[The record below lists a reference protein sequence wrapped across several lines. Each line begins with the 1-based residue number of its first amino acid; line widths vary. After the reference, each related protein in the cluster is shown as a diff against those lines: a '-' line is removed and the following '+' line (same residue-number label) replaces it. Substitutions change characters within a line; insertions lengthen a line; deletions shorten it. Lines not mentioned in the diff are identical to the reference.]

1 MLVQIHNTCGQLVG
15 WAWLTTNEKIFTQ
28 RKIDPSMI
36 ENSSVAIL
44 QIIEARDEIR
54 KNWWVQFQ
62 TTRSSLTFNQTAKV
76 HQLCHAT
83 RGRKVE
89 VCLLFLLRPTTKPC
103 YCDVTMHATYFL
115 SRGRGKTLRR
125 EC

>member
-1 MLVQIHNTCGQLVG
+1 MLAPANLFDNWAKLWKILIKFIEFQRNSGVLKAGPNTQHMWAVG
-15 WAWLTTNEKIFTQ
+15 WLTTNENIFTQ

-62 TTRSSLTFNQTAKV
+62 TTRSPLSFNQTAKRDIY
-76 HQLCHAT
+76 QLRHAT
-83 RGRKVE
+83 RGRGFSH
-89 VCLLFLLRPTTKPC
+89 L
-103 YCDVTMHATYFL
+103 
-115 SRGRGKTLRR
+115 
-125 EC
+125 